1 MLQLFVED
9 NGDGVAPQMLETLNH
24 GKKSKD
30 KMTGI
35 GFSNVKKMIEMTFGK
50 EYSLEIESHP
60 GIGTVVHYRLPIITT
75 LEEEKNETRV
85 DR

>member
-1 MLQLFVED
+1 MKIRHLFVAALLLGTGQAMAQQPLYKQA
-9 NGDGVAPQMLETLNH
+9 NAPIEERI
-24 GKKSKD
+24 KD
-30 KMTGI
+30 LM
-35 GFSNVKKMIEMTFGK
+35 ERMTFGK

-75 LEEEKNETRV
+75 LEEETNETRV

>member
-1 MLQLFVED
+1 
-9 NGDGVAPQMLETLNH
+9 
-24 GKKSKD
+24 
-30 KMTGI
+30 MTGI